1 MKRILSLLL
10 TLALLLPCLAACES
24 GDTPSASG
32 GTTTSKPAQNADH
45 EEAVEADYSDFEM
58 PEETDSLTVYG
69 YSFISNAL
77 SHAVEIFR
85 SLYPDVKV
93 DYQLLSQDEYDTRIR
108 AEIPAG
114 RGPDVLLGDVAVLPD
129 IYKTMSTGVF
139 TDLGGFMAKDEE
151 YNPDDY
157 YDSVMKGGVLF
168 GCQYLLPVTFGV
180 NCVMTTQELLD
191 ENGISTDSLHTWEGF
206 RSACETF
213 HTNHPRAR
221 LFAHDAPQYYYTIAF
236 LNDRGLRMIDYEKN
250 AVSFDEN
257 QFRQMIDLCRLYCN
271 PTVPTDSLYG
281 VEHEDIH
288 NGECFLINGFSSI
301 YKIFYTSE
309 LMRYDYGET
318 PRIIGVP
325 NEQDGITA
333 EIKYY
338 AAVPGGS
345 ANKLNA
351 WRFIKIL
358 LTDELQYGL
367 KNGDET
373 VHFFNQGGGGSPVR
387 KESFL
392 KAVEEHASFY
402 SLSTEEDREAFCQ
415 LAEEVTDAQMTPTI
429 IAKYVTQYMGSYIT
443 SKDGSNYDKVFA
455 KLKSTLELYKDE

>member
-1 MKRILSLLL
+1 MKKRILSLML
-10 TLALLLPCLAACES
+10 TLILLLPAFTGCSEETKLPS
-24 GDTPSASG
+24 GSSG
-32 GTTTSKPAQNADH
+32 ERSENGNSPA
-45 EEAVEADYSDFEM
+45 ETEPDYSDFVM
-58 PEETDSLTVYG
+58 PETTDTLTVYG
-69 YSFISNAL
+69 YSFISDAL
-77 SHAVEIFR
+77 SHAAEIFR
-85 SLYPDVKV
+85 SLYPDATV
-93 DYQLLSQDEYDTRIR
+93 DYQLLSPDEYETRIR

-129 IYKTMSTGVF
+129 IYKTMSTQVF

-157 YDSVMKGGVLF
+157 YGSVMKGGIMR

-191 ENGISTDSLHTWEGF
+191 ENGISTDSLRTWEGF

-213 HTNHPRAR
+213 HANHPGAR
-221 LFAHDAPQYYYTIAF
+221 LFSHFAPQYYYTVAF
-236 LNDRGLRMIDYEKN
+236 LEDRGIRMIDYEKN
-250 AVSFDEN
+250 AISFDEE

-271 PTVPTDSLYG
+271 PIVPKDSLYG

-288 NGECFLINGFSSI
+288 SGECFFINGFSSI

-318 PRIIGVP
+318 PCIIGVP

-333 EIKYY
+333 EIRYY
-338 AAVPGGS
+338 AAVPEGS

-358 LTDELQYGL
+358 LSDELQYGL
-367 KNGDET
+367 RKGDET
-373 VHFFNQGGGGSPVR
+373 VHFFNQGGAGSPVR

-402 SLSTEEDREAFCQ
+402 SLSTEEDREAFCH
-415 LAEEVTDAQMTPTI
+415 LAEEVTDAVMMPTI
-429 IAKYVTQYMGSYIT
+429 IVKYVTQYMGSYIT